1 MLWTPIKE
9 LAESPY
15 GADAAID
22 PDGNVTVV
30 WADFAPP
37 REVVAIRHPAGGRWS
52 APMVIGHGWHPKLT
66 VDDQGS
72 VTAVWLSMDG
82 PRMNGVEAARWRD
95 QDVGWSDPV
104 VLEAG
109 TGTSYASSVAVAA
122 NPGGD
127 VVIAWAVRTDRSTR
141 WRVRAVWRG
150 RHGPWEDVVTLTPED
165 GSECPSVGIDAVGR
179 AVVLYGRQTLSLPG
193 ELLERVR
200 QPGGYW
206 SDPVRVAAE
215 GYSPVLAVD
224 AAGNATV
231 LFSPDFSS
239 AHGVARSVD
248 GTWSVP
254 EQIGPAEVDWF
265 ALSPCDVHS
274 AVAAISGST
283 EGGWLDIVERTRDGA
298 WSKPER
304 LLTGDTF
311 GFLSLATNQ
320 TCEVFLAWGDDALE
334 GSFHPAGGL
343 WSPPINLS
351 ALADSAGMES
361 VVTKI
366 AHNGD
371 VVVLWKREEHPLK
384 VRIMRARAASSA
396 R

>member
-15 GADAAID
+15 GADAVID
-22 PDGNVTVV
+22 ADGNVTVV

-37 REVVAIRHPAGGRWS
+37 REVVAIRRPAGGHWS
-52 APMVIGHGWHPKLT
+52 VPEVIGHGWHPKLA
-66 VDDQGS
+66 VDDHGS

-82 PRMNGVEAARWRD
+82 PRMNGVEAARWCD

-109 TGTSYASSVAVAA
+109 TPTSYASSVAVAV
-122 NPGGD
+122 NPSGD
-127 VVIAWAVRTDRSTR
+127 AVIGWAFRADPGSN

-150 RHGPWEDVVTLTPED
+150 RHGPWEDVATLTPGD

-179 AVVLYGRQTLSLPG
+179 AVVLYGRQTLSHPG
-193 ELLERVR
+193 ELFERVR
-200 QPGGYW
+200 HPGGRW
-206 SDPVRVAAE
+206 SDPVRVARE

-239 AHGVARSVD
+239 AYGVARSLD
-248 GTWSVP
+248 GPWSEP
-254 EQIGPAEVDWF
+254 EQIGPADVDWY
-265 ALSPCDVHS
+265 ALSPCHVAT
-274 AVAAISGST
+274 AVAVISGSN
-283 EGGWLDIVERTRDGA
+283 EGGWIDLVERTADGT
-298 WSKPER
+298 WSKPDR

-320 TCEVFLAWGDDALE
+320 TCDVFLAWGYDAIE
-334 GSFHPAGGL
+334 GSYHSAGGL
-343 WSPPINLS
+343 WSPPITLS
-351 ALADSAGMES
+351 AAAESAGIES
-361 VVTKI
+361 VVTRV
-366 AHNGD
+366 ARNGD